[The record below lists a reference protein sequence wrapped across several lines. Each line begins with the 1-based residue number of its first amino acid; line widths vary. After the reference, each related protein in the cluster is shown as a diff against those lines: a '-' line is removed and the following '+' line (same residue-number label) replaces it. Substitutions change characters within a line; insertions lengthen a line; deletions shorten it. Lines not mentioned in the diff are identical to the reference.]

1 MIRKKPGKIL
11 DDKWPELFEQVK
23 NISENIHNNYSRKNE
38 FIKMKYIPYCHLIR
52 NFGNYHLM
60 IIYCNNCR
68 LFLKEPFLFLESDS
82 KEFFNEV
89 KKTLILYFPE
99 IKKNGT

>member
-11 DDKWPELFEQVK
+11 DDKWPEFFEQVK

-38 FIKMKYIPYCHLIR
+38 FIKSKYIPYCR
-52 NFGNYHLM
+52 LM
-60 IIYCNNCR
+60 TIYCNNCR